1 MTSPIHAA
9 LESVRQRQRLRL
21 MQQWAMY
28 GLAVSGLLGLLLA
41 VWKFQTQAPIGWPV
55 VAALLG
61 IGPLVAAALSAFRPS
76 SWSAAATAVDTHYG
90 LKDSVLSALD
100 FVATKAPSDFQQLA
114 ISEAAARLAQ
124 VEARAVVPFVWPQR
138 AQSALSIAS
147 LAVALLLWPLAP
159 REAQA
164 TTETAPAVK
173 AAVALIEDEIKQLAE
188 IAEQQARPELNELMQ
203 ELNQQLK
210 VMQVKGLER
219 REALATISEMQAKLA
234 QRVKEFNPAV
244 VDSQMKSL
252 GEALSTADPF
262 KPAAADLK
270 NSDFEQAADKLE
282 KLDRSTLDREESRA
296 ASEKLKQVAE
306 KMKTDGLEEL
316 SKKVNELSEAAKAND
331 PDKTRDASREMA
343 AMVRENGI
351 RRNLG
356 EMLANKRSRI
366 GDSKMM
372 LETGDVPGDKNSLIK
387 GKNKKSERESNNF
400 GQGEHGKLD
409 GAKTQLSTS
418 RQFQQ
423 LQGQMGE
430 GTSDRESTT
439 SGEGQDAARREY
451 QKAFG
456 KYQKMSEAVLDS
468 EPIPLGQRQLIRK
481 YFELIR
487 PEPESSSAVPADKA
501 IGR

>member
-1 MTSPIHAA
+1 MTDPIRPA
-9 LESVRQRQRLRL
+9 LEPVRLRQRLRL
-21 MQQWAMY
+21 AQQWAMS
-28 GLAVSGLLGLLLA
+28 GLAISGLLGLLLA
-41 VWKFQTQAPIGWPV
+41 AWKFQTQAPIGWPV
-55 VAALLG
+55 VAVLLG
-61 IGPLVAAALSAFRPS
+61 IGPLIAAGLSTLRPS
-76 SWSAAATAVDTHYG
+76 RSSAAARAVDAHYG

-100 FVATKAPSDFQQLA
+100 FVAVAVPSDFQRLHV
-114 ISEAAARLAQ
+114 SETAARLAQ
-124 VEARAVVPFVWPQR
+124 VDARAVVPFVWPRR
-138 AQSALSIAS
+138 ASSVMG
-147 LAVALLLWPLAP
+147 LAVLAVGLLLWPLAP

-164 TTETAPAVK
+164 TTQTAPGVK
-173 AAVALIEDEIKQLAE
+173 AAVALIEEELKQLAE

-270 NSDFEQAADKLE
+270 NSDYQQAADKLE
-282 KLDRSTLDREESRA
+282 KLDRSKLDRDELRA
-296 ASEKLKQVAE
+296 ASEQLKQVAE

-316 SKKVNELSEAAKAND
+316 SKKVTELSEAAKAND
-331 PDKTRDASREMA
+331 PIKTRDASKEVA
-343 AMVRENGI
+343 AMVRENGLRKDI
-351 RRNLG
+351 GQMLTNKVSRLG
-356 EMLANKRSRI
+356 E
-366 GDSKMM
+366 SKAM
-372 LETGDVPGDKNSLIK
+372 LEMAEIPGDRNSLIK

-409 GAKTQLSTS
+409 GAKTQLSTT

-487 PEPESSSAVPADKA
+487 PEPESSPAVPFAQ
-501 IGR
+501 